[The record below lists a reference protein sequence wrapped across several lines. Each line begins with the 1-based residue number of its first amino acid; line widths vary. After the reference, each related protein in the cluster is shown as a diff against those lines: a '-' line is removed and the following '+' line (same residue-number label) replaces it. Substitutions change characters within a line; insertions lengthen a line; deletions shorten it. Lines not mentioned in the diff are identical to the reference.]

1 MIKKVLTISLFLIL
15 LVLVGCGITT
25 TETTTST
32 TAKASLS
39 TTSSSQTTTST
50 TTSTTTT
57 TTTTITEQT
66 GLSQALVDTFLDQS
80 VTIELSY
87 RLNTEQSAAL
97 ELMIS
102 AFEEKFPHVDIV
114 STRESSDRTVA
125 TEFVTGVLGGQGAD
139 LILLD
144 QAYLASILANSLEPL
159 DDYLNSS
166 ASVSGFKVGV
176 DLTKIEENFFTS
188 IPEIESTISFPFTR
202 LAQLMF
208 ANRDVLADN
217 AQALTNN
224 GVTVSDE
231 GFISRTSQLSY
242 SDLETIANVITD
254 QTILTFERPNL
265 MFETLLGQIN
275 VSKITDNS
283 YAFNQVDTID
293 LMSSLRTLSNNNVL
307 ALASNFQESYTSS
320 IFLSEDTLFALSDAS
335 SLRYM
340 TNGVDFN
347 IDILPVVKAEESGSM
362 FFGSDFGINSNSTD
376 IEKFYAW
383 MFIRFVTDLSPEY
396 VGFCFDFGYAP
407 IYNNLLFIQ
416 DIDYM
421 QSMSVL
427 QEYAI
432 ANGNP
437 SWPLEDERWDEV
449 YLSMIQSVYMIYR
462 SNIIERAF
470 ILSTNSTGVENKIT
484 YIDNYMEDVFY
495 GIEDVSNLITIL
507 IDNLN
512 SN

>member
-1 MIKKVLTISLFLIL
+1 MYRKSLILFML
-15 LVLVGCGITT
+15 LVLFGLLACG
-25 TETTTST
+25 TETS
-32 TAKASLS
+32 
-39 TTSSSQTTTST
+39 ST
-50 TTSTTTT
+50 TTVTTSSTTTT
-57 TTTTITEQT
+57 TQSNSTTTTTRTQSDSTTTTTATTQT
-66 GLSQALVDTFLDQS
+66 GLSQALVDSYADQT
-80 VTIELSY
+80 VTIEFSY
-87 RLNTEQSAAL
+87 RLGTAQSAAL

-102 AFEEKFPHVDIV
+102 AFEAEYPHVDIV
-114 STRESSDRTVA
+114 ATRESSDRTVA
-125 TEFVTGVLGGQGAD
+125 TEFVTGILGGQGAD

-166 ASVSGFKVGV
+166 ASLSDFKVGV
-176 DLTKIEENFFTS
+176 DLTKIEANFFTA

-202 LAQLMF
+202 LAQVMF
-208 ANRDVLADN
+208 ANRDILADN

-224 GVTVSDE
+224 GITVSDE

-242 SDLETIANVITD
+242 SDLETIANVISD
-254 QTILTFERPNL
+254 RAILTFERPNL

-283 YAFNQVDTID
+283 YAFNQIDTID

-307 ALASNFQESYTSS
+307 ALASNFEEDYTSS
-320 IFLSEDTLFALSDAS
+320 IFLNEDTLFALSDAS

-340 TNGVDFN
+340 TDGVGFN

-362 FFGSDFGINSNSTD
+362 FFGSDFGINTNSTD

-383 MFIRFVTDLSPEY
+383 MFIRFVTDMSSEY
-396 VGFCFDFGYAP
+396 IGFCFDNGYAP

-427 QEYAI
+427 QEFAL

-437 SWPLEDERWDEV
+437 SWSLEDERWDEV

-462 SNIIERAF
+462 SNIIERTF
-470 ILSTNSTGVENKIT
+470 ILSINSTGVENKIT
-484 YIDNYMEDVFY
+484 HIDNFMEDVFY
-495 GIEDVSNLITIL
+495 DIEDVSNLVTDL
-507 IDNLN
+507 ISSLN
-512 SN
+512 ND